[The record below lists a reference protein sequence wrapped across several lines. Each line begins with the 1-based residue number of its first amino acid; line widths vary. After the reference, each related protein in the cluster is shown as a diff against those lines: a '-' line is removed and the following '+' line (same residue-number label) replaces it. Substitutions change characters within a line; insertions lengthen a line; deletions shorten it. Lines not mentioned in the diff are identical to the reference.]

1 MKNNFFN
8 NIRTDLALER
18 HEMNKNAEG
27 VTVHTENHDGV
38 KLTRVKVTSGAG
50 ERAVGKKAGT
60 YVTIEAE
67 GLEYSTGIY
76 ETACRVIAEQLR
88 TMADIRDDSI
98 VLVVGLGN
106 DRVTPDALG
115 PDTVKKIMVTHHIKQ
130 HMSEYLDEGIRS
142 VCAVAPGVL
151 GTTGIE
157 TAQIVKGITDIL
169 KPDIVIAVD
178 ALASRSLARIGCTIQ
193 LSDTGI
199 APGGG
204 VGNRRDGLN
213 EETLGAKVIAV
224 GVPTVT
230 DAGTAALDILT
241 QANGHT
247 DSETAEKLHEGMGS
261 LVITP
266 KNIDLIIEKSSKT
279 VANGINMALHKNLT
293 FEYIESYVG

>member
-1 MKNNFFN
+1 MY
-8 NIRTDLALER
+8 NIRTDLAIER
-18 HEMNKNAEG
+18 HEMSESTEG
-27 VTVHTENHDGV
+27 VQVQKENNDGV
-38 KLTRVKVTSGAG
+38 KITRVTVSPGAG

-67 GLEYSTGIY
+67 GLEYSTELY
-76 ETACRVIAEQLR
+76 EATCRAIAKQLR
-88 TMADIRDDSI
+88 TMADIRDDS
-98 VLVVGLGN
+98 VALVVGLGN

-157 TAQIVKGITDIL
+157 TASIVKGITDAV
-169 KPDIVIAVD
+169 KPDVVIAVD
-178 ALASRSLARIGCTIQ
+178 ALASRSLSRIGCTVQ

-204 VGNRRDGLN
+204 VGNRREGLN
-213 EETLGAKVIAV
+213 EETLGVKVIAV

-230 DAGTAALDILT
+230 DAGTAALDVMS
-241 QANGHT
+241 QNGAEP
-247 DSETAEKLHEGMGS
+247 DEKTAEKVCEGMGA

-266 KNIDLIIEKSSKT
+266 KNIDLIIEKASKT
-279 VANGINMALHKNLT
+279 VANGINMALHKDVT